1 MSDDTVL
8 KLSQP
13 STFSDPLTE
22 VLRSGARSLLARA
35 VEAEVA
41 AFLDGHSEARTEE
54 GRRRL
59 VRHGHLPEREIM
71 TGIGPVAVR
80 APRVRD
86 RTGQGAERIR
96 FSSALLPPY
105 ARRSKSLEVLI
116 PVLYLK
122 GISTGDFAEAL
133 AALLG
138 PDAGGLSASTVARL
152 TEIWADEHAHWLKRD
167 LSARHYV
174 YFWADGIHVQARL
187 EDDAQCLLV
196 IIGAT
201 PEGKKELVGLI
212 DGVRESAQSWREL
225 LLARRRRAGD
235 HGGHGERALR
245 AVEAQPLQ
253 QSLQAE
259 PLHGPQPDMLDAD
272 RTRADQLQGADIH
285 RLQVGAPGPAGRRAV
300 EQLRGDALGVPL
312 DLLRTGQR
320 NQLGLAVEQLL
331 DPAAQHRPVPPLDRE
346 VAPQVEQGALA
357 DLLAAALRAHK
368 AMRIIG

>member
-1 MSDDTVL
+1 MSDNNVL

-41 AFLDGHSEARTEE
+41 A
-54 GRRRL
+54 
-59 VRHGHLPEREIM
+59 
-71 TGIGPVAVR
+71 
-80 APRVRD
+80 
-86 RTGQGAERIR
+86 
-96 FSSALLPPY
+96 LLPPH

-138 PDAGGLSASTVARL
+138 PDAGGLSASTVARF
-152 TEIWADEHAHWLKRD
+152 TEVWADEHAHWLKRD

-187 EDDAQCLLV
+187 EDNAQCLLV

-225 LLARRRRAGD
+225 LLDLKRR
-235 HGGHGERALR
+235 
-245 AVEAQPLQ
+245 
-253 QSLQAE
+253 
-259 PLHGPQPDMLDAD
+259 
-272 RTRADQLQGADIH
+272 
-285 RLQVGAPGPAGRRAV
+285 
-300 EQLRGDALGVPL
+300 
-312 DLLRTGQR
+312 
-320 NQLGLAVEQLL
+320 GLAV
-331 DPAAQHRPVPPLDRE
+331 
-346 VAPQVEQGALA
+346 APELAIADGALGFWTSV
-357 DLLAAALRAHK
+357 LHCSPCK
-368 AMRIIG
+368 C